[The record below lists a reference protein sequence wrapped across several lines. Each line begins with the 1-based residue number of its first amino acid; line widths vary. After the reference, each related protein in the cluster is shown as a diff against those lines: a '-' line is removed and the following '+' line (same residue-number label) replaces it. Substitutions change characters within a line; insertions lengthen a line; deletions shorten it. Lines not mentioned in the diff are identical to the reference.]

1 MKRVITIGSAVVDV
15 LVRSS
20 SFRVM
25 KSHMVEGG
33 VAMCEVYG
41 GKLGAEEIATGVGG
55 GGTNVALGLK
65 RLGVLARPFSVVGD
79 DDWGEWVRKK
89 LIQEGLEVDGINEM
103 VGNTA
108 VSVILVASDGGR
120 SIITQR
126 GVGAKMSSK
135 DVDWKML
142 EKADW
147 VQVSSLGGNVN
158 LLEDIVLYAFSKKI
172 KVGLNPGKKEL
183 EEKKTLLSL
192 LPKIEFLNLNH
203 LEAVQFFKGRYGE
216 DKQMAKRF
224 LDEGVK
230 LVTITDG
237 TRGAGLAGGETW
249 IKAEAY
255 KTKSVDDTGAGDA
268 FTAGVVAGFLAEK
281 PMEEVLKMGLAN
293 GASVVTGLG
302 AKKCL
307 LRKEEMEKWL
317 KKKRV
322 KMIEEKI

>member
-1 MKRVITIGSAVVDV
+1 MKRVVVIGSVVVDV

-20 SFRVM
+20 SFRVI
-25 KSHMVEGG
+25 KSHAVAGG
-33 VAMCEVYG
+33 VALCEIYG
-41 GKLGAEEIATGVGG
+41 GKLAAEQIATEVGG

-65 RLGVLARPFSVVGD
+65 RLGVLARPFSLIGN
-79 DDWGEWVRKK
+79 DDWGEWIRKK
-89 LIQEGLEVDGINEM
+89 LIQEGLEVEGINE
-103 VGNTA
+103 VAGKTA
-108 VSVILVASDGGR
+108 VSVILVAADGGR

-126 GVGAKMSSK
+126 GVGAKMNSE
-135 DVDWKML
+135 DIDWKML
-142 EKADW
+142 EKVDW

-158 LLEDIVLYAFSKKI
+158 LLEDIVLYSFSKKI

-192 LPKIEFLNLNH
+192 LPKIEYLNLNH

-230 LVTITDG
+230 HVTITNG
-237 TRGAGLAGGETW
+237 TRGAGFATGETW

-268 FTAGVVAGFLAEK
+268 FTAGVVAGLLAGNTKED
-281 PMEEVLKMGLAN
+281 VLKMGLAN
-293 GASVVTGLG
+293 GASAVTGLG
-302 AKKCL
+302 AKKAL
-307 LRKEEMEKWL
+307 LRSDEMNKWL
-317 KKKRV
+317 KRKRV

>member
-1 MKRVITIGSAVVDV
+1 MKRAIVIGSAVVDV
-15 LVRSS
+15 LVKSN
-20 SFRVM
+20 SFRIM

-33 VAMCEVYG
+33 VAICEVYG
-41 GKLGAEEIATGVGG
+41 GKLGAEEIATEVGG

-65 RLGVLARPFSVVGD
+65 RLGIIARPFSLIGN
-79 DDWGEWVRKK
+79 DDWGEWIKKK
-89 LIQEGLEVDGINEM
+89 LIQEGLEIEGINEEK
-103 VGNTA
+103 GNTA

-126 GVGAKMSSK
+126 GVGTKMNSK
-135 DVDWKML
+135 DLNWKML

-147 VQVSSLGGNVN
+147 VHVSSLGGNVN

-172 KVGLNPGKKEL
+172 KVGFNPGKKEL
-183 EEKKTLLSL
+183 EEKNTLLSL
-192 LPKIEFLNLNH
+192 LPKIEYLNVNH

-230 LVTITDG
+230 IVSITNG
-237 TRGAGLAGGETW
+237 TKGAGLATGDTW

-268 FTAGVVAGFLAEK
+268 FTAGVVSGLLAEK
-281 PMEEVLKMGLAN
+281 PMEEVLKMGIAN

-307 LRKEEMEKWL
+307 LRSEEMSKWL
-317 KKKRV
+317 KRKKV
-322 KMIEEKI
+322 NIIEEKI

>member
-1 MKRVITIGSAVVDV
+1 
-15 LVRSS
+15 
-20 SFRVM
+20 
-25 KSHMVEGG
+25 
-33 VAMCEVYG
+33 
-41 GKLGAEEIATGVGG
+41 
-55 GGTNVALGLK
+55 
-65 RLGVLARPFSVVGD
+65 
-79 DDWGEWVRKK
+79 
-89 LIQEGLEVDGINEM
+89 
-103 VGNTA
+103 
-108 VSVILVASDGGR
+108 
-120 SIITQR
+120 
-126 GVGAKMSSK
+126 
-135 DVDWKML
+135 
-142 EKADW
+142 
-147 VQVSSLGGNVN
+147 
-158 LLEDIVLYAFSKKI
+158 
-172 KVGLNPGKKEL
+172 
-183 EEKKTLLSL
+183 
-192 LPKIEFLNLNH
+192 
-203 LEAVQFFKGRYGE
+203 
-216 DKQMAKRF
+216 KQMAKRF

-281 PMEEVLKMGLAN
+281 PMEEVLKIGLAN